1 MGLFTFQYASESD
14 PPDRLWPENTD
25 LARALQKHSLD
36 FQTWDFTEEEIDI
49 PRRQLQAARELIEA
63 YRKEGNL
70 DLCED
75 RLEVSEIDLSRLEAG
90 LERSYLYHLRRR
102 LERFMA

>member
-70 DLCED
+70 DLYKD
-75 RLEVSEIDLSRLEAG
+75 RLEESEIDLSRLEAG